1 MYNNTMTMEDKIFN
15 RYSPDFKKLKDYGFK
30 KVNNSFTI
38 ESFFKDDLFKAV
50 ITVDIEGKVTGCVYD
65 IENDDEFLPLRVETN
80 QGAFVGEVR
89 AAYEELLENIR
100 DNCFSKKY
108 YIFPQS
114 NRITNLMIKKYGDEP
129 EFLWKTTP
137 GTGVFRNP
145 ATKKWYIA
153 ILDIDRSKI
162 QEKIKENEKGLVEIA
177 LIKLNSDKV
186 QELIKQEHFYQG
198 YHMNKKYWIT
208 VILDETV
215 SDENIME
222 LIEESHSFSTKK

>member
-1 MYNNTMTMEDKIFN
+1 MYNNFMTIEDKIFN

-38 ESFFKDDLFKAV
+38 ESLFKDDLFKAV
-50 ITVDIEGKVTGCVYD
+50 ITVDIEGRVTGCVYD

-89 AAYEELLENIR
+89 TAYEELLKNIR
-100 DNCFSKKY
+100 DNCFIKKY

-145 ATKKWYIA
+145 ATKKWYLA
-153 ILDIDRSKI
+153 ILDIDRSKV
-162 QEKIKENEKGLVEIA
+162 QETKRGLVEIA
-177 LIKLNSDKV
+177 LIKLNPDKV

-198 YHMNKKYWIT
+198 YHRNKKYWIT

-215 SDENIME
+215 SDKEIME
-222 LIEESHSFSTKK
+222 LIEESHSFTVKKNKK